1 MFYTIPIDDI
11 KFESANLKEESEKWL
26 YRGVVNTRMRHNFF
40 FLFQSLLKW
49 NLTGENIQYGWMVSA
64 FYLVLRLK
72 VHVFLFFSR
81 NYAGGYTG
89 LCKDMNNVCF
99 VCRRDGEV
107 THIKIQN
114 TGDFYDLYGGEKF
127 ATLTELIQYYTENPG
142 QLREKN
148 GQAIEMKFPLN
159 STDPTTER
167 LDQTFYLSLQMH
179 IEIR

>member
-1 MFYTIPIDDI
+1 MF
-11 KFESANLKEESEKWL
+11 
-26 YRGVVNTRMRHNFF
+26 
-40 FLFQSLLKW
+40 
-49 NLTGENIQYGWMVSA
+49 
-64 FYLVLRLK
+64 
-72 VHVFLFFSR
+72 FLFFSR

-89 LCKDMNNVCF
+89 FCKDMNNVCF